1 MNGVKVGGECSK
13 HNTLVKEINPANEA
27 IVFSGK

>member
-1 MNGVKVGGECSK
+1 MNGVNVGGECSK
-13 HNTLVKEINPANEA
+13 HNTLVKNKPANEA